1 MKVKINGKEETIE
14 KNNITVSELL
24 EIKKVKMPEMVTVEH
39 NGEIVDRENFSK
51 TYIKNGDTIE
61 FLYYMGGGRI

>member
-51 TYIKNGDTIE
+51 TYIENGDTIE